1 MCCIAVC
8 RICSLDVD
16 GNSYCFNFMIVGC
29 KVDVA
34 AGDGLTPLHVAVIR
48 NHSDIVQILLAAGSN
63 INYKTHEK
71 MTPLHFA
78 ASRGYLDLVNII

>member
-1 MCCIAVC
+1 
-8 RICSLDVD
+8 
-16 GNSYCFNFMIVGC
+16 MIVGC

-78 ASRGYLDLVNII
+78 ASRGYLDLVNIIKYDRYEF